1 VNFSTG
7 DPRRTRADLETGPS
21 TCRSISRRPTPK
33 SPSVSSSSR
42 LRTGRQSDARRL
54 EAVVASLEVAQF
66 AVAFSSGL
74 SATDAM
80 LRTLAPGD
88 RVMLSAD
95 AYGGTYR
102 MLTKIFGPWGIETD
116 VVDLSDI
123 SAVESAWGEGTKL
136 VWAETPSNPGC
147 DR

>member
-1 VNFSTG
+1 
-7 DPRRTRADLETGPS
+7 
-21 TCRSISRRPTPK
+21 
-33 SPSVSSSSR
+33 
-42 LRTGRQSDARRL
+42 
-54 EAVVASLEVAQF
+54 VASLEVAQF

-95 AYGGTYR
+95 AYAHVSDAHQDLR
-102 MLTKIFGPWGIETD
+102 SVGIETD

-136 VWAETPSNPGC
+136 GGLRRRATPGC
-147 DR
+147 GSLTSRRWPT